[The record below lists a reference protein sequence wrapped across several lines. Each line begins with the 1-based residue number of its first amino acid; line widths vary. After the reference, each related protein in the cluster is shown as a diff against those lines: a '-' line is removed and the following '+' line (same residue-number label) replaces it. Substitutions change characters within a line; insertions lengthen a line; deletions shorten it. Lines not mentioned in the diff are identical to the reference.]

1 MEFITESHSLQKL
14 LSTCKSQSGNS
25 TSPYHTNDIS
35 EDSNNGGIFSKWKHD
50 QISYPKQDVEWLI
63 HWFLINPVVLLCSIG
78 RSWILLLILICILL
92 LKPLLIRHSWLCSL
106 LLSLLFH
113 VFFCVEI
120 NVKLLVFI
128 LLIPF
133 ASNLLNLVTSGNG
146 VKVVQI
152 LLPFIVS

>member
-1 MEFITESHSLQKL
+1 MKFITKSHSLQKL
-14 LSTCKSQSGNS
+14 LSTCKIQSGNS
-25 TSPYHTNDIS
+25 TSSYHTNDIS
-35 EDSNNGGIFSKWKHD
+35 QNSNNGCIFPKWKHD
-50 QISYPKQDVEWLI
+50 QVAYPKQHMEWLI
-63 HWFLINPVVLLCSIG
+63 HWFLINPVVLLSSIG
-78 RSWILLLILICILL
+78 RSWILLLILVCILL
-92 LKPLLIRHSWLCSL
+92 LKPLLIKHSWLRSL

-152 LLPFIVS
+152 LLPLIVS